1 MSSAKSH
8 FTNQV
13 KTLDQ
18 FLYKLQGV
26 YREPVRVRNDA
37 VEALRQQPAL
47 QPRCAPVAQ
56 GAGRSVIYLVGTIP
70 IQYNGATYNI
80 PVSVWMSEA
89 YPYECPAAY
98 VTPTADMIIKPK
110 HRHVDSQGKI
120 YLQYLTDWSAAGSTM
135 HQLFARMSDIFSQ
148 DPPVRARPKGGSASA
163 RSKGSGVSSPGAS
176 KAASP
181 AVSSAGSGRSGG
193 GSYEDPATVIRRN
206 AIAAATE
213 KIQRELRRFYD
224 KAGAEMSELMGN
236 EVASAA
242 SREDAEARAL
252 EREGVVL
259 DRKAEE
265 LRAWL
270 AENESESGIDVDAV
284 TEPRDPLS
292 KQLLHLVAE
301 DAALE
306 DALYY
311 YEKALVAGT
320 LDMDTFVKVY
330 RQLSREQYEK
340 RALMKKVHAAQREAK
355 KS

>member
-1 MSSAKSH
+1 
-8 FTNQV
+8 
-13 KTLDQ
+13 
-18 FLYKLQGV
+18 V

-56 GAGRSVIYLVGTIP
+56 GAGRAVIYLVGTVP
-70 IQYNGATYNI
+70 VQYNGATYNI
-80 PVSVWMSEA
+80 PVSVWITEA

-98 VTPTADMIIKPK
+98 VTPTPDMIIKPK
-110 HRHVDSQGKI
+110 HRHVDSQGKV
-120 YLQYLTDWSAAGSTM
+120 YLQYLTDWSSSGSTL
-135 HQLFARMSDIFSQ
+135 HQLFAQMSDVFSK
-148 DPPVRARPKGGSASA
+148 DPPVRARPKGSASST
-163 RSKGSGVSSPGAS
+163 RSQGSGVSASSS

-181 AVSSAGSGRSGG
+181 AVSSAGSGRAAAGG

-206 AIAAATE
+206 AIAAATD

-242 SREDAEARAL
+242 SREDAELRAL
-252 EREGVVL
+252 ERETAVL
-259 DRKAEE
+259 ERKAEE

-301 DAALE
+301 DAAIE
-306 DALYY
+306 DTLYY

-320 LDMDTFVKVY
+320 LPTDTFVKVY

-355 KS
+355 RS